1 MNNTLKATEIRGSE
15 WRKWDLHIH
24 TPASLCSEYG
34 GESEE
39 VWAKF
44 FATLEELSDEIKVLG
59 INDYLFLDG
68 YEKVLEYKKGGGLKN
83 IDLIL
88 PVIEF
93 RIKEFVGHTE
103 LKRIN
108 YHVIFADDSILS
120 VSQIKTHFLTGL
132 YGKANLDVNSIE
144 NYTWGGVITKE
155 TLIDFGKHIYE
166 SIPVERR
173 GNANFLEIGFNNL
186 NFDTSKIESLLGE
199 GAEPNLYL
207 KDKYFKAIG
216 KAEWE
221 DFRWDGSIAEK
232 KTIIN
237 NAHFVFS
244 ASPTAEKA
252 YKGKQSLENQ
262 KVNSRLLHCSDAHM
276 FAVDALKTNPKE
288 LGHCFTWIK
297 ADTTFEGLKQ
307 IIHEPDER
315 VKIQTLKPDVK
326 NARHIISELEF
337 IDSGNLFGNQ
347 RIFLNENLN
356 AIIGGKSSGKSLLM
370 YAIANSIDPEQVA
383 RTSKKLYFDGYKFE
397 TGFDFKVI
405 WKNGDV
411 DLYSN
416 TNKEAKQHKITYI
429 PQLYINHLVEKN
441 NKQELNSLIQNIL
454 LQDKAFTDFYTLNKG
469 LIQETTTKIEAQL
482 NQYLAIRTSLL
493 ENLEK
498 QKSIGKSDAIS
509 KSIESLEKEIAK
521 GQIASNLKPEE
532 FEEFNKLQAQKADN
546 ESKSKLLDLTDS
558 ILQKV
563 VKEVVASKVNLL
575 GSGMEE
581 PDFPTKGQIDRLF
594 ENVSESNLAIKDLR
608 KQVEIDFEVL
618 ITNLKGG
625 ITKFEIPRSRLIL
638 TKELAEIDDKLKP
651 FLLKIEG
658 QKELL
663 KLTAQIKAEKEKLE
677 LALSLEK
684 QFMSLKK
691 EYDEIRIQTSSL
703 LKIRYDLYKTI
714 EIEVNRTRSDIG
726 ADILLNCSLIYKK
739 ENLPLFDQ
747 ANKNQLKDSNKF
759 YTLFDD
765 NLVNYDAIVDL
776 YKIQL
781 SVAEE
786 KLRISSEE
794 NIPIKSKISLEDI
807 LRGLIKDSF
816 DFDYSVTYK
825 GDDLLSMSPG
835 KKGTVL
841 LILFLEIS
849 SSEHPILIDQPEDNL
864 DNRTIYDLL
873 CKMIKENKK
882 ERQIIIVS
890 HNANLVVAT
899 DSENI
904 IVANQEGQGVE
915 LLPNRYRFE
924 YTNGALENTRI
935 KDDRKTNVLECQ
947 GIKEHVCDILE
958 GGNEAFK
965 KRERKYSIK

>member
-15 WRKWDLHIH
+15 WRKWDLHVH

-34 GESEE
+34 GQSDEI
-39 VWAKF
+39 WTKF
-44 FATLEELSDEIKVLG
+44 FETLEELSEEIKVIG

-68 YEKVLEYKKGGGLKN
+68 YEKVLEYKRSGGLKN
-83 IDLIL
+83 IELVL

-93 RIKEFVGHTE
+93 RIKEFVGNAE
-103 LKRIN
+103 LNRIN
-108 YHVIFADDSILS
+108 YHIIFADDSILS
-120 VSQIKTHFLTGL
+120 VAQIKTHFLTGL
-132 YGKANLDVNSIE
+132 FGKANLDVNSTE
-144 NYTWGGVITKE
+144 NYTWGGVITRE

-221 DFRWDGSIAEK
+221 DFRWAGSIAEK

-237 NAHFVFS
+237 NTHFVFS

-276 FAVDALKTNPKE
+276 FAVDAFKTNPKE

-315 VKIQTLKPDVK
+315 VKIQTFKPDVK
-326 NARHIISELEF
+326 NDRHIISKLEF

-347 RIFLNENLN
+347 RICLNENLN

-370 YAIANSIDPEQVA
+370 YAIANSIDPDQVV
-383 RTSKKLYFDGYKFE
+383 RTSKKLNFDGYKFQ

-405 WKNGDV
+405 WKNGDI
-411 DLYSN
+411 DLYSD
-416 TNKEAKQHKITYI
+416 TNKDAKQHKITYI

-454 LQDKAFTDFYTLNKG
+454 LQDKTFTDFSTLNKG
-469 LIQETTTKIEAQL
+469 LISDVTTKIESQL
-482 NQYLAIRTSLL
+482 SLYLSIRKSLI

-498 QKSIGKSDAIS
+498 QKTIGKSDAIR
-509 KSIESLEKEIAK
+509 KSIENLEKEIAK

-532 FEEFNKLQAQKADN
+532 FEEFNKLQSQKTEN
-546 ESKSKLLDLTDS
+546 ESKTKLLELTDS
-558 ILQKV
+558 VLQKV
-563 VKEVVASKVNLL
+563 VKEVIASRVNLL
-575 GSGMEE
+575 GTGQEKV
-581 PDFPTKGQIDRLF
+581 DFPTKGQIDRLL
-594 ENVSESNLAIKDLR
+594 ENISESNLAIIELR
-608 KQVEIDFEVL
+608 KQIEIDFDVL
-618 ITNLKGG
+618 IANLNGG
-625 ITKFEIPRSRLIL
+625 ITKFEISESKIN
-638 TKELAEIDDKLKP
+638 LATEFAAINEKIKP
-651 FLLKIEG
+651 FLIKIEG

-663 KLTAQIKAEKEKLE
+663 KLTAQIKLEKEKLE
-677 LALSLEK
+677 QSLGLER
-684 QFMSLKK
+684 QFLSLKK

-703 LKIRYDLYKTI
+703 LKKRFDLYKEI
-714 EIEVNRTRSDIG
+714 EIEVNKTRSDIG
-726 ADILLNCSLIYKK
+726 SDITLNCSLIYKK
-739 ENLPLFDQ
+739 ENLLLFEQ
-747 ANKNQLKDSNKF
+747 TNKNQLKDSNRF
-759 YTLFDD
+759 HTLFDE
-765 NLVNYDAIVDL
+765 NLVRYDEIIDL

-781 SVAEE
+781 SVSDE

-794 NIPIKSKISLEDI
+794 NIPIKSKINLEDI

-882 ERQIIIVS
+882 DRQIIIVS

-915 LLPNRYRFE
+915 LLPKRFRFE
-924 YTNGALENTRI
+924 YTNGALENTRS
-935 KDDRKTNVLECQ
+935 KDESNANILDCQ

-965 KRERKYSIK
+965 QRERKYSIK